1 MFAETYYIW
10 DDQILR
16 DEEKRKE
23 SFFFFWWVD
32 GWEGWISGILS
43 SLPLLQSSSGTP
55 SLPTLAPTSGVCL
68 HSRENA
74 ELC

>member
-23 SFFFFWWVD
+23 SFFFFLVGGWVGGMD
-32 GWEGWISGILS
+32 LRDS
-43 SLPLLQSSSGTP
+43 
-55 SLPTLAPTSGVCL
+55 
-68 HSRENA
+68 
-74 ELC
+74 

>member
-23 SFFFFWWVD
+23 SFFFLVGGWVGGMD
-32 GWEGWISGILS
+32 LRDS
-43 SLPLLQSSSGTP
+43 
-55 SLPTLAPTSGVCL
+55 
-68 HSRENA
+68 
-74 ELC
+74 